1 MNRWKLGLLL
11 VAACLITGC
20 ASNMKD
26 GITFLEENKYEEVI
40 AKYTDTQLVYE
51 QAILNE
57 EETILY
63 NKKKA
68 LKEEFKKR
76 VRGEK

>member
-1 MNRWKLGLLL
+1 MAEKE
-11 VAACLITGC
+11 
-20 ASNMKD
+20 
-26 GITFLEENKYEEVI
+26 EENKYENVI

-51 QAILNE
+51 QAIINE
-57 EETILY
+57 QETILY

-76 VRGEK
+76 LRSE

>member
-1 MNRWKLGLLL
+1 ME
-11 VAACLITGC
+11 T
-20 ASNMKD
+20 
-26 GITFLEENKYEEVI
+26 TKYEDII
-40 AKYTDTQLVYE
+40 ARYTDTQLVYE

-68 LKEEFKKR
+68 IKEELKR
-76 VRGEK
+76 RLRDK

>member
-1 MNRWKLGLLL
+1 M
-11 VAACLITGC
+11 
-20 ASNMKD
+20 
-26 GITFLEENKYEEVI
+26 KYEEII
-40 AKYTDTQLVYE
+40 ANYTDSQLVCE

-68 LKEEFKKR
+68 LKEEFKRRLRSDK
-76 VRGEK
+76 

>member
-1 MNRWKLGLLL
+1 M
-11 VAACLITGC
+11 
-20 ASNMKD
+20 
-26 GITFLEENKYEEVI
+26 EENKYEEKI
-40 AKYTDTQLVYE
+40 ARYTDRQMVLE

-68 LKEEFKKR
+68 MKEELKKR
-76 VRGEK
+76 LRGET

>member
-1 MNRWKLGLLL
+1 M
-11 VAACLITGC
+11 
-20 ASNMKD
+20 
-26 GITFLEENKYEEVI
+26 EEHKYEEVI
-40 AKYTDTQLVYE
+40 ARYTDTQLVFE

-57 EETILY
+57 EETTLY

-76 VRGEK
+76 LRGNQKGLFRFNRYKK

>member
-1 MNRWKLGLLL
+1 M
-11 VAACLITGC
+11 
-20 ASNMKD
+20 
-26 GITFLEENKYEEVI
+26 EENKYEEII
-40 AKYTDTQLVYE
+40 ARYTDTQLIYE

-57 EETILY
+57 EETTLY

-76 VRGEK
+76 LRDK

>member
-1 MNRWKLGLLL
+1 MES
-11 VAACLITGC
+11 T
-20 ASNMKD
+20 
-26 GITFLEENKYEEVI
+26 KYEEVI
-40 AKYTDTQLVYE
+40 GRYTDTQLVYE

-57 EETILY
+57 EETTLF

-76 VRGEK
+76 LRDK

>member
-1 MNRWKLGLLL
+1 MES
-11 VAACLITGC
+11 T
-20 ASNMKD
+20 
-26 GITFLEENKYEEVI
+26 KYEEII

-57 EETILY
+57 EETTLY

-76 VRGEK
+76 LRSD